1 MQSTKIFLASSSEL
15 EDERR
20 EFEIFIGR
28 KNREWQRRGVFL
40 ELVVWEDFL
49 DSVSPTRL
57 QDEYNAAIRD
67 CDVFMMLFCTKVGK
81 YSEEEFDTALA
92 RFKATG
98 KPLIFTYFKDQRIST
113 GGATPQEQRDLISLW
128 AFQDKLKALGH
139 FPTVYKNSEAL
150 LLHFSQQLEKL
161 AANGSIKFE
170 RDANPDDAAGDAGD
184 QATLDGDGAIAQGER
199 AVAVGSHGVYVGGN
213 NIGQIG
219 A

>member
-20 EFEIFIGR
+20 EFEIFVGR
-28 KNREWQRRGVFL
+28 KNREWHRRGVFL
-40 ELVVWEDFL
+40 ELVIWEDFL

-67 CDVFMMLFCTKVGK
+67 CDLFVMLFCSKVGK

-92 RFKATG
+92 QFKATG
-98 KPLIFTYFKDQRIST
+98 KPIVFTYFKDQRIST
-113 GGATPQEQRDLISLW
+113 CSANPQEQQDLISLW
-128 AFQDKLKALGH
+128 AFQAKLKALEH
-139 FPTVYKNSEAL
+139 FPTIYKNSEAL

-161 AANGSIKFE
+161 AAKGFIALKH
-170 RDANPDDAAGDAGD
+170 DANPDAAGD

-213 NIGQIG
+213 SIGNIS

>member
-67 CDVFMMLFCTKVGK
+67 CDLFMMLFCTKVGK

-92 RFKATG
+92 QFKATG
-98 KPLIFTYFKDQRIST
+98 KPLIFTYVKDQRIST
-113 GGATPQEQRDLISLW
+113 GGATPQEQQDLISLW

-161 AANGSIKFE
+161 AANGTIKFE
-170 RDANPDDAAGDAGD
+170 CDANPDDAMGSAGD
-184 QATLDGDGAIAQGER
+184 QATLVGDGAI
-199 AVAVGSHGVYVGGN
+199 AVGSHGVYVGGN
-213 NIGQIG
+213 SIGQIG